1 MFTEEP
7 PAETEEEPK
16 EEEEEE
22 GEEINKFKAP
32 PKPKQLRHILI
43 PEVVREPKIHYYTVP
58 RLGSYLAIK
67 LEYNSCLNEEAFNES
82 IGDYS
87 IVNQKRADQDK
98 EKKEYAD
105 QQEELKVEKQEAGDT
120 YVPEKKV
127 WPEYKYKDFKT
138 KKVQYVVCLNT
149 LGQDRC
155 YSDEMKEQILEIVKN
170 YRDTWENLEAENLRK
185 DINAKFE
192 RAEYD
197 KLYKE
202 HFESID
208 QSELD
213 KRVDEFLQ
221 NSAPLEGDD
230 PLTDNE
236 KTII

>member
-1 MFTEEP
+1 
-7 PAETEEEPK
+7 
-16 EEEEEE
+16 
-22 GEEINKFKAP
+22 
-32 PKPKQLRHILI
+32 
-43 PEVVREPKIHYYTVP
+43 
-58 RLGSYLAIK
+58 
-67 LEYNSCLNEEAFNES
+67 
-82 IGDYS
+82 
-87 IVNQKRADQDK
+87 
-98 EKKEYAD
+98 
-105 QQEELKVEKQEAGDT
+105 
-120 YVPEKKV
+120 
-127 WPEYKYKDFKT
+127 
-138 KKVQYVVCLNT
+138 
-149 LGQDRC
+149 
-155 YSDEMKEQILEIVKN
+155 MKEQILEIVKN